1 MNEDRIR
8 SRREALIKE
17 RDDLLQQANARLA
30 YLNGQIALCDE
41 LLKPEEPQDADTGTA
56 AQPAASAEQGR

>member
-8 SRREALIKE
+8 SRRDALVKE
-17 RDDLLQQANARLA
+17 RDDLLQQANTRLA

-41 LLKPEEPQDADTGTA
+41 LLKPEESQDARSESTEA
-56 AQPAASAEQGR
+56 ALEPANS

>member
-8 SRREALIKE
+8 TRRETLVKE
-17 RDDLLQQANARLA
+17 RDDLLQQANTRLA

-41 LLKPEEPQDADTGTA
+41 LLKPEESQDASSESSEA
-56 AQPAASAEQGR
+56 VLEPASS

>member
-8 SRREALIKE
+8 SRRDALIKE

-41 LLKPEEPQDADTGTA
+41 LLKPEESQDASSKNAETGPEPTS
-56 AQPAASAEQGR
+56 P